1 MSVYA
6 ISSTGCVSTDLD
18 RATNSPAVIPVDFN
32 GVDLIRGSDGKVMHI
47 ITCQTLGVL
56 VGGALELHFC
66 LQLHLLSRHSLR
78 LC

>member
-32 GVDLIRGSDGKVMHI
+32 GVDLSGEAMVK
-47 ITCQTLGVL
+47 
-56 VGGALELHFC
+56 
-66 LQLHLLSRHSLR
+66 
-78 LC
+78 